1 LRAVAE
7 TSRFQPLALQRLL
20 AHWRQALVSL
30 TTASRLGDVSLLS
43 SEERRQLLR
52 DFNATS
58 APFPADSCIHHLFE
72 AQSALRPDAV
82 AIEFGSQ
89 RLTYRQ
95 LDSRANQLA
104 HALRSHGVGPDDLV
118 ALCLERSV
126 ELVVSLLAILKAGA
140 AYLPL
145 DADYPAQRLAFML
158 EDAPPRLLLSSRALR
173 SRLDVPNALPCL
185 LLEELRLDTWP
196 TSAPD
201 SGVTSRNLAYVDFTS
216 GSTGRPKG
224 VAIEH
229 RSVLRLFHGNDF
241 ARFGPDEAFLLIA
254 PISFDAS
261 TLELW
266 GPLLFGGR
274 LVVFPPQ
281 SPSDLKLL
289 RNVIEEHR
297 VTTLHLTAGLLTQVV
312 DLEPDALKGLRQ
324 VLTGGDVVS
333 APHVRRVVEQ
343 LALPVT
349 ACYGPTESTLFTST
363 HRMTRPEQVGVS
375 VPIGA
380 PIANTQVYLLDDALA
395 PVPLG
400 APGELFIGGDGL
412 ARGYLSR
419 PDLTAERFIPNP
431 FSSAPGARLYRTGD
445 LARWRDDGVLEFLG
459 RLDHQV
465 KLRGFRIELAEVEAA
480 LAAHPL
486 VRQAIALVRE
496 DVPGDKRL
504 VAYVVAQPEQ
514 SLDVAALRDF
524 LRERLPEF
532 MRPSSIVRLD
542 ALPLTSNAKVDRKAL
557 PAPEGASDHAG
568 ADFIPPSTPTEQAL
582 AALWTQ
588 VLRAPRV
595 GRQDSFFALGGHSL
609 LATQLVSRIRSAFG
623 VELPLRDFFESP
635 SLEAL
640 ARTIDSRDGAALGP
654 TLPPLVP
661 GARPASPPLSFAQQ
675 RLWFLDQ
682 LESGSALYNMPMVLW
697 LEGPLDPTV
706 LERCFTELVRRHES
720 LRTTFEV
727 EEGQPVQRVAPP
739 APLKLERI
747 DLGDL
752 PVEERELHAR
762 RFAQQAIQQPFHLG
776 QGPLLRATLL
786 RLSDERHALVLC
798 MHHIISDGWSLPLL
812 MREMGTLYEAFT
824 QGRPSPLPELAV
836 QYADYAVWQRQ
847 WLREEELERQLAYW
861 REQLSDI
868 PSHLELPTDRRRPS
882 VQTFRGTSHPV
893 RLAPDL
899 SASLRLLAQ
908 REGVTP
914 FMLLL
919 AAFQLLLSR
928 YAGQDDIS
936 VGSPIA
942 GRRLTELEGVIGFF
956 INTLVLRTRIQQGAS
971 FRELLQRVRETTLGA
986 YAHQDIPFEKL
997 VEELKPER
1005 NLAHSPLFQVW
1016 FVLNQ
1021 PEPGA
1026 RAVSGLALR
1035 PLEMDL
1041 GVSKFDLTLF
1051 LSDTP
1056 EGLAGS
1062 FEYNTDLFDNTTIA
1076 RLGDHLRLLLETVVA
1091 DPSARLARLELL
1103 TPSERQHLLRDW
1115 NEARRELPEVPLVHR
1130 LFEAQ
1135 VARTPDATA
1144 LCSGEESLTYAQ
1156 LNARANQLARHLRRV
1171 GVRPEVLVALCLER
1185 SLDFIIALL
1194 ATLKAGGAFLPLDPH
1209 LPSERLDFIVTD
1221 AMAPV
1226 LLTHSSLEHLLDP
1239 RGYVLRLDVDEARFA
1254 REPED
1259 NLDLAPDAS
1268 SLAYVIYTSGSTGRP
1283 KGTLLQHRGLCNTAL
1298 QTVDVMALDASSRV
1312 LQFSSAGFDACVWEV
1327 LPVLLAGGELHLAPR
1342 EELMPGTP
1350 LQTLL
1355 RERAI
1360 TAATLTPSVLL
1371 QLDARELGSL
1381 RTLTSAGEACAPE
1394 LVERFAPG
1402 RRFVNAYGP
1411 TEATICATVNAQ
1423 VDARHVT
1430 IGRPFHN
1437 VRAYV
1442 LDAQLRPLPI
1452 GVPGE
1457 LYLGGAGLARGYL
1470 GRPNLTAERFIPNPF
1485 ASEPGAR
1492 LYRTG
1497 DRARWLP
1504 DGQLESLGRTDFQVK
1519 LRGFR
1524 IELGEVEAVLA
1535 QHSSVRETVVLLR
1548 EDSPGL
1554 QRLVAYV
1561 VPAYPE
1567 SPPDLGALRAWLKE
1581 KLPEYMVPA
1590 SFVTLEA
1597 LPLSSSGKVDRKALP
1612 VPEGSAL
1619 AHAEDYTAPR
1629 DALEETLASLWAE
1642 LLEVER
1648 VGVHDNFFDQG
1659 GHSLLATQVM
1669 SRLRARF
1676 GVELPL
1682 RALFEAPTVETLARR
1697 LGAALQ
1703 QGQTPEPQV
1712 PPLTRAP
1719 REDGVPLSF
1728 AQQRLWFLD
1737 QLEPGSASY
1746 NIPLALHLEGVLQ
1759 VDVLQ
1764 RALEALVSRHEVL
1777 RTSLRTEAGEAR
1789 QHIAPELWLP
1799 LTRMDL
1805 SAQPA
1810 EAREAEVHR
1819 QMDAEARR
1827 PFDLARGP
1835 LLRATLLR
1843 LEQDAHVLL
1852 FTLHHV
1858 ISDAWSLG
1866 VMVREVAALYEAFAK
1881 GEPSPLAQL
1890 PVQYAD
1896 YAFWQRQWLRD
1907 EALKA
1912 QLDWWRRQ
1920 LAGAPAVLELPTDRP
1935 RPPKQSFRGA
1945 RHGFT
1950 LSPATAER
1958 LRALAQREGATPF
1971 MLLLTVFQMLL
1982 ARYSGQDDI
1991 SVGSPIAGR
2000 RLAELEGLIGF
2011 FVNTLV
2017 LRNRVNAEA
2026 SFRELLRQVRDRT
2039 LDVYAHQDLPFE
2051 HLVEAVQPERDLS
2064 VPPLFQVMLVVQN
2077 APVSALRL
2085 PELRLRPLEVDSGVA
2100 RFDLTLQFAEGPD
2113 GFIGSLEY
2121 NTDLFDASTA
2131 GRLAEHFQVLLE
2143 SALQAPDTRVGRL
2156 ALLTAPE
2163 RRQLLTEWN
2172 TLQTH
2177 FARQGTLH
2185 GHFEDQAARTPHA
2198 RALTFEGTHLTYGE
2212 LNTRANQLAAWLRA
2226 RGAGPES
2233 RIGLYLERSVE
2244 LVVGLLAILKA
2255 GAAYVPMDPAHPR
2268 DRLAFLLE
2276 DAGVPLL
2283 LTQTSLVPNLPPH
2296 SAHVLCLDAEGPTL
2310 ATLPTENVDAG
2321 AHEEHLAYVIYTSG
2335 STGRPKGS
2343 LVTHANVL
2351 RLFSATRP
2359 WYDFSERDVWTLFH
2373 SSAFDFTVWE
2383 LWGALLYGGRLVV
2396 VPYWVS
2402 RSPGDFHALLQRE
2415 AVTVLNQTPSA
2426 FRQLIQHEESLEKP
2440 PPLALRYVIFGGEAL
2455 DFRGLQPWFALH
2467 GDSQPRLINMYGITE
2482 TTVHVTYRP
2491 LSARDASGTASVVG
2505 VPIPDLQAFILDASL
2520 EPVPVGIPGELYI
2533 GGRGLARGYLGRPGL
2548 TAERF
2553 IPHPFSTT
2561 PGARLYKTGDRA
2573 RFRADGQIDYLGR
2586 TDFQVK
2592 LRGFRIELGEIEAV
2606 LEQQPGL
2613 QQALV
2618 LAREDRAGDKRLVAY
2633 VVPATGHAVD
2643 TATLRQE
2650 LQAKLPEYMV
2660 PSAFVTLEA
2669 LPLTSNGK
2677 VDRKALPAPDASA
2690 APASEYVTPR
2700 TPVEQR
2706 LAELWKDVLG
2716 VERVGATDSFFELG
2730 GHSLLAV
2737 QVVSRIRAT
2746 FGVDLPLR
2754 ALFEHRDVE
2763 SLARALEQLGADA
2776 REEMPARSTQ
2786 RRPTPVGRATGPASM
2801 AQRRWLSY
2809 AGSNPNR
2816 PKSAGNVPRCVR
2828 IQGRLDV
2835 GALERALNS
2844 LVERHEILRTHYVRS
2859 DDGLAFQVP
2868 PPAAVQLE
2876 QLDFTGLPREQCEE
2890 AVRQRVYQ
2898 DAQTPFDL
2906 MAPPLFRAWLY
2917 ELGPEEH
2924 MLLMLTHHIAWDG
2937 WSEAIVLQEV
2947 TRSYQAYVRGEQPRL
2962 PELRIQYSDFAWW
2975 QHEQMQGEHLESIE
2989 SYWRRHLADGV
3000 TMVDFPFDRPRPDTR
3015 SYNALSTSATFP
3027 EDLSAAIKAYCHR
3040 EGVTLYMMAMA
3051 AYQALLALRSG
3062 ARDITV
3068 FSNIGSRDHIEV
3080 ENLIG
3085 CFTNVIL
3092 IRTGLEGDPTFQE
3105 FVTRVRDAV
3114 LGALAHSALPYQR
3127 VLDMIGMNPDS
3138 KSARTFP
3145 GLNMQNFQKSGGPAP
3160 SLEGLQL
3167 DRVNIPQGSSLMV
3180 NMFFFVSES
3189 EDQRVTL
3196 MAQANGDLYEA
3207 RTVDRIVEDFQK
3219 LLAAGCANP
3228 DRRLSELLP

>member
-1 LRAVAE
+1 
-7 TSRFQPLALQRLL
+7 
-20 AHWRQALVSL
+20 
-30 TTASRLGDVSLLS
+30 
-43 SEERRQLLR
+43 
-52 DFNATS
+52 
-58 APFPADSCIHHLFE
+58 
-72 AQSALRPDAV
+72 
-82 AIEFGSQ
+82 
-89 RLTYRQ
+89 
-95 LDSRANQLA
+95 
-104 HALRSHGVGPDDLV
+104 
-118 ALCLERSV
+118 
-126 ELVVSLLAILKAGA
+126 
-140 AYLPL
+140 
-145 DADYPAQRLAFML
+145 M
-158 EDAPPRLLLSSRALR
+158 
-173 SRLDVPNALPCL
+173 
-185 LLEELRLDTWP
+185 
-196 TSAPD
+196 
-201 SGVTSRNLAYVDFTS
+201 
-216 GSTGRPKG
+216 
-224 VAIEH
+224 
-229 RSVLRLFHGNDF
+229 
-241 ARFGPDEAFLLIA
+241 
-254 PISFDAS
+254 
-261 TLELW
+261 
-266 GPLLFGGR
+266 
-274 LVVFPPQ
+274 
-281 SPSDLKLL
+281 
-289 RNVIEEHR
+289 
-297 VTTLHLTAGLLTQVV
+297 
-312 DLEPDALKGLRQ
+312 
-324 VLTGGDVVS
+324 
-333 APHVRRVVEQ
+333 
-343 LALPVT
+343 
-349 ACYGPTESTLFTST
+349 
-363 HRMTRPEQVGVS
+363 
-375 VPIGA
+375 
-380 PIANTQVYLLDDALA
+380 
-395 PVPLG
+395 
-400 APGELFIGGDGL
+400 
-412 ARGYLSR
+412 
-419 PDLTAERFIPNP
+419 
-431 FSSAPGARLYRTGD
+431 
-445 LARWRDDGVLEFLG
+445 
-459 RLDHQV
+459 
-465 KLRGFRIELAEVEAA
+465 
-480 LAAHPL
+480 
-486 VRQAIALVRE
+486 RQAIALVRE

-504 VAYVVAQPEQ
+504 VTYVVAQPEQ
-514 SLDVAALRDF
+514 SLDVTSLQDF

-532 MRPSSIVRLD
+532 MRPSAIVMLD

-557 PAPEGASDHAG
+557 PAPDTRDASG
-568 ADFIPPSTPTEQAL
+568 ADFVAPSTPTEQAL

-609 LATQLVSRIRSAFG
+609 LAAQVVARLRSTFG

-635 SLEAL
+635 TLEAL
-640 ARTIDSRDGAALGP
+640 ARTIDSRGDAAVGP

-720 LRTTFEV
+720 LRTTFAV

-739 APLKLERI
+739 TPLRLERI

-752 PVEERELHAR
+752 PEAEREPHAR
-762 RFAQQAIQQPFHLG
+762 RFAEQAIQRPFHLG
-776 QGPLLRATLL
+776 QGPLLTTTLL

-824 QGRPSPLPELAV
+824 QGRPSPLPELPV

-847 WLREEELERQLAYW
+847 WLREAELERQLAYW
-861 REQLSDI
+861 REQLADI

-893 RLAPDL
+893 RLPPDL

-956 INTLVLRTRIQQGAS
+956 INTLVLRTRIPQGSS

-1021 PEPGA
+1021 PEPRA
-1026 RAVSGLALR
+1026 RSVSGLSLR

-1041 GVSKFDLTLF
+1041 GLSKFDLTLF

-1056 EGLAGS
+1056 EGIAGS
-1062 FEYNTDLFDNTTIA
+1062 FEYNTDLFDRTTIA

-1091 DPSARLARLELL
+1091 DPSARLARQELL
-1103 TPSERQHLLRDW
+1103 TPAERQHLLRDW

-1171 GVRPEVLVALCLER
+1171 GVGAEVLVALCLER
-1185 SLDFIIALL
+1185 SPDFVVALL

-1254 REPED
+1254 RESED
-1259 NLDLAPDAS
+1259 DLGLAPDAR

-1342 EELMPGTP
+1342 EDLMPGTP

-1355 RERAI
+1355 RERSI

-1371 QLDARELGSL
+1371 QLDARELDSL
-1381 RTLTSAGEACAPE
+1381 RTITSAGEACAPE

-1423 VDARHVT
+1423 VDARRVT

-1442 LDAQLRPLPI
+1442 LDAWLRPQPV

-1470 GRPNLTAERFIPNPF
+1470 GRPDLTAERFIPNPF
-1485 ASEPGAR
+1485 SSEPGAR

-1504 DGQLESLGRTDFQVK
+1504 DGELESLGRTDFQVK

-1524 IELGEVEAVLA
+1524 IELGEVEAVLS
-1535 QHSSVRETVVLLR
+1535 QHSSVREAVVLLR

-1561 VPAYPE
+1561 VPAHPE
-1567 SPPDLGALRAWLKE
+1567 ASPDLGALRSWLKE

-1619 AHAEDYTAPR
+1619 AHGEDYTAPR
-1629 DALEETLASLWAE
+1629 DALEEALASLWAE

-1659 GHSLLATQVM
+1659 GHSLLATQVV

-1703 QGQTPEPQV
+1703 QGRTAGLQV

-1746 NIPLALHLEGVLQ
+1746 NIPMALHLEGVLQ

-1789 QHIAPELWLP
+1789 QHISPEAQLP
-1799 LTRMDL
+1799 LTCVDL
-1805 SAQPA
+1805 SSQPT

-1819 QMDAEARR
+1819 RMDAEARR

-1835 LLRATLLR
+1835 LLRVTLLR

-1866 VMVREVAALYEAFAK
+1866 VMVREVATLYEAFAK
-1881 GEPSPLAQL
+1881 GEPSPLAEL

-1896 YAFWQRQWLRD
+1896 YAMWQRRWLRGD
-1907 EALKA
+1907 ALRE
-1912 QLDWWRRQ
+1912 QLDWWSRR

-1935 RPPKQSFRGA
+1935 RPPRQSFRGA

-1950 LSPATAER
+1950 LSPATAR
-1958 LRALAQREGATPF
+1958 SLHALAQREGATPF
-1971 MLLLTVFQMLL
+1971 MLLLTVFQTLL

-2017 LRNRVNAEA
+2017 LRTRVNAEA
-2026 SFRELLRQVRDRT
+2026 SFRELLRQVRDST
-2039 LDVYAHQDLPFE
+2039 LDAYAHQDLPFE
-2051 HLVEAVQPERDLS
+2051 HLVEAVSPERDLS

-2085 PELRLRPLEVDSGVA
+2085 PELRLRPVEVDSATA
-2100 RFDLTLQFAEGPD
+2100 RFDLTLQFAEGAD

-2131 GRLAEHFQVLLE
+2131 GRLTEHFQVLLDA
-2143 SALQAPDTRVGRL
+2143 ALQAPDTRVGRL

-2177 FARQGTLH
+2177 FAQQGTLH
-2185 GHFEDQAARTPHA
+2185 GHFEAQAARTPHA
-2198 RALTFEGTHLTYGE
+2198 RALTFEDTHLTYGE
-2212 LNTRANQLAAWLRA
+2212 LNARANQLAAWLRA

-2268 DRLAFLLE
+2268 DRLAFMLE

-2296 SAHVLCLDAEGPTL
+2296 SAHVLCLDAEGPAL

-2321 AHEEHLAYVIYTSG
+2321 THEEHLAYVIYTSG

-2359 WYDFSERDVWTLFH
+2359 WYDFGEQDVWTLFH

-2426 FRQLIQHEESLEKP
+2426 FRQLIQHEQSLEKP

-2455 DFRGLQPWFALH
+2455 DFRSLQPWFALH

-2520 EPVPVGIPGELYI
+2520 EPVPVGVPGELYI
-2533 GGRGLARGYLGRPGL
+2533 GGRGLARGYLGRPAL

-2613 QQALV
+2613 RQALV

-2633 VVPATGHAVD
+2633 VVPAAGHAVD

-2690 APASEYVTPR
+2690 SVTPASAYVAPR

-2763 SLARALEQLGADA
+2763 ALARALEQLGADA
-2776 REEMPARSTQ
+2776 REEAPARSAP

-2835 GALERALNS
+2835 DALERALNT
-2844 LVERHEILRTHYVRS
+2844 LVERHEILRTHYARS
-2859 DDGLAFQVP
+2859 DDGFAFQVP
-2868 PPAAVQLE
+2868 PLAPVQLE

-2906 MAPPLFRAWLY
+2906 MAPPMFRAWLY
-2917 ELGPEEH
+2917 QVGPEEH

-2947 TRSYQAYVRGEQPRL
+2947 TRAYQAYVRGEQPRL

-3000 TMVDFPFDRPRPDTR
+3000 TMVDFPFDRPRPATR

-3027 EDLSAAIKAYCHR
+3027 VDLSAAIKAYCHR

-3085 CFTNVIL
+3085 CFTNVML
-3092 IRTGLEGDPTFQE
+3092 IRTNLEGDPTFQE
-3105 FVTRVRDAV
+3105 LLTRVRDAV

-3189 EDQRVTL
+3189 EDQRVSL

-3207 RTVDRIVEDFQK
+3207 RTVDRIVEDFQR
-3219 LLAAGCANP
+3219 LLAAGCADPNQ
-3228 DRRLSELLP
+3228 RLSALLP